1 MGARCGSLN
10 TTAPPSVAESV
21 AVEDHLGQQGGDGL
35 VTLTVA
41 GRELARASQ
50 VSSCRDSTPPL
61 RGRFGSEDPQRR
73 SGDQVALK
81 IEVVVDGSVDA
92 EEALG
97 RSG

>member
-1 MGARCGSLN
+1 MSRIAGAFGVTIVFGTRCRS
-10 TTAPPSVAESV
+10 
-21 AVEDHLGQQGGDGL
+21 DGL